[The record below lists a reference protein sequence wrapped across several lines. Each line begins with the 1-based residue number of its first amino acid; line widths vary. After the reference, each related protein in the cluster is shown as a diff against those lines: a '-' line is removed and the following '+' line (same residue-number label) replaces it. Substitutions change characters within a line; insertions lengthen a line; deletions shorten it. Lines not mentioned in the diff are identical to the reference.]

1 MKLAIYI
8 EDMGKMNEDK
18 IKLNFKLTG
27 KHPVVI
33 MFSCMLQSTSTHKCE
48 ASLFHFLSPGLI

>member
-1 MKLAIYI
+1 MKLVIYI

-27 KHPVVI
+27 KYFVVI
-33 MFSCMLQSTSTHKCE
+33 MFSCML
-48 ASLFHFLSPGLI
+48 